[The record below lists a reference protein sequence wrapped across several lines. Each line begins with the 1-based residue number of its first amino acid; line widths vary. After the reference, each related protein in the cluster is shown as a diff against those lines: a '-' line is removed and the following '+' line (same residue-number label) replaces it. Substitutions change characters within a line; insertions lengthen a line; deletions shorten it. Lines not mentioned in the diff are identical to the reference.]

1 MKIGDELGCW
11 RVIAEAHGER
21 GIARWR
27 VANISTGEPAEVLGL
42 RAATDSKARKRFAET
57 HQSLLHLKSPRLVQT
72 IDIFHQ
78 QQNTYVVREPLEDAT
93 LDDVKGP
100 IDQAIVA
107 AIGAQLL
114 PTVLAARQ
122 TTHGALTPEDIGL
135 KPDGTPVL
143 APRARP
149 VQRVGP
155 AVTRWVAPE
164 AFAGQM
170 PDGVA
175 GLYGLGAIL
184 YTLATG
190 RAPSMHDH
198 HNPPPPP
205 SAFRPGIEKKLDEA
219 VLMLMSADPSRRAGA
234 LPLLHDLAVPSIDL
248 RPLVSKKEKMPKH
261 LETGQV
267 VYTTGAP
274 QDVVADDGSRRPSAS
289 AHRDDPVFGAVLIPA
304 DTLSAMDP
312 STRSVAAGYAEVPL
326 SVLQELQEED
336 LPLVIEAHASKA
348 VAKRRTRE
356 IKDRSQLPVETAA
369 KSSFL
374 LIVGA
379 LLLLLGGATMAVVA
393 LAMGILGLWLWT
405 LIPLALGFAQL
416 VPALLFMALWFRGR
430 TQLRS
435 AQAGWQRLESKR
447 AAHGRTGLSQSSRR
461 IAALRRQLAT
471 LIDLPVTAS
480 ADLRNALRDIERQ
493 LEALANVAD
502 TADQALAQ
510 VNLPQLETRLAALN
524 EQTGQHPEK
533 TAQRDRLARTVSD
546 LQAIASRRQALASE
560 IAQIDEALDEVAGVL
575 GQLAEHD
582 SVDGALEKLIH
593 TTRLVRE
600 AVADADSEAE
610 LLSRAQRSRELQ

>member
-1 MKIGDELGCW
+1 VKVGDELGCW
-11 RVIAEAHGER
+11 RVIAEAHGEK
-21 GIARWR
+21 GVARWR

-42 RAATDSKARKRFAET
+42 RTATDARERKRFAET
-57 HQSLLHLKSPRLVQT
+57 HQSLLHLKLPRLVRT
-72 IDIFHQ
+72 IELFRQ
-78 QQNTYVVREPLEDAT
+78 KQSSYVVREPLEDAT
-93 LDDVKGP
+93 LADIKGP
-100 IDQAIVA
+100 IEQAIVA

-114 PTVLAARQ
+114 PTVLAAKH
-122 TTHGALTPEDIGL
+122 TTHGALTPEDVGL
-135 KPDGTPVL
+135 KPDGTPIL

-164 AFAGQM
+164 AFAGQI

-190 RAPSMHDH
+190 SSPSIHT
-198 HNPPPPP
+198 PPPP
-205 SAFRPGIEKKLDEA
+205 SALRPGIDKRLDEA
-219 VLMLMSADPSRRAGA
+219 ILLLMSTNPSRRAGA
-234 LPLLHDLAVPSIDL
+234 LPLLHDLAVPTIDL

-274 QDVVADDGSRRPSAS
+274 QDVVADDGTRRPSAS
-289 AHRDDPVFGAVLIPA
+289 AHRDDPVFGAVVIPA
-304 DTLSAMDP
+304 DTLSGMDP
-312 STRSVAAGYAEVPL
+312 SSRSVAAGYAEVPL
-326 SVLQELQEED
+326 SILAELEEEH

-348 VAKRRTRE
+348 VAKRRTQA
-356 IKDRSQLPVETAA
+356 IHDRSGLPVETAA
-369 KSSFL
+369 KSSIL
-374 LIVGA
+374 LLFGA
-379 LLLLLGGATMAVVA
+379 LLLLLGGASMAVVA
-393 LAMGILGLWLWT
+393 LSMAVFGLLLWAA
-405 LIPLALGFAQL
+405 IPLALGAVQL
-416 VPALLFMALWFRGR
+416 VPALLLVALWFQGR
-430 TQLRS
+430 SKLVS
-435 AQAGWQRLESKR
+435 AQAGWRRLESKR
-447 AAHGRTGLSQSSRR
+447 AAQGRTGLAQSSNR

-471 LIDLPVTAS
+471 LTDLPSTAS

-493 LEALANVAD
+493 LEALATVAD

-510 VNLPQLETRLAALN
+510 VNLTQLETRLAALN
-524 EQTGQHPEK
+524 EQVGQHPEK

-546 LQAIASRRQALASE
+546 LHAVAARRKALATE
-560 IAQIDEALDEVAGVL
+560 IDQIDEALDEVAGVL

-600 AVADADSEAE
+600 AVADADDEAE
-610 LLSRAQRSRELQ
+610 LLSRAQRARELQ